1 MIPPDQGFHDSD
13 EQLVI
18 RLCAGENHVLDTLM
32 ERYQKPLYHFVLRY
46 IYDEHIACD
55 IVQETFVRVYTRA
68 ASFNKQYRFKT
79 WLYQIALNLC
89 RDRGRRNGLRR
100 FFSFNVG
107 EEKESL
113 YTGYDARIEE
123 DNETKEDVALLRKH
137 IAKLPHKLK
146 SALILFSLEEKSQ
159 IESAEILGV
168 SPKTVETRVYRAK
181 KILEKK
187 MKK

>member
-1 MIPPDQGFHDSD
+1 MITDDHGVEEHD
-13 EQLVI
+13 EQLVK
-18 RLCAGENHVLDTLM
+18 RLCAGENLVLDILM
-32 ERYQKPLYHFVLRY
+32 QRYQESLYNFVLRY
-46 IYDEHIACD
+46 IHDDQLAYD

-68 ASFNKQYRFKT
+68 TSFKPEFRFKT

-89 RDRGRRNGLRR
+89 RDRGRRKGLRR
-100 FFSFNVG
+100 FFSFNEA

-113 YTGYDARIEE
+113 YTGYDAGIEE
-123 DNETKEDVALLRKH
+123 KKDTKDD
-137 IAKLPHKLK
+137 IARLQKEIARLPHKLK

-168 SPKTVETRVYRAK
+168 SPKTIETRVYRAK

>member
-1 MIPPDQGFHDSD
+1 MITGGPDIQDND
-13 EQLVI
+13 KQLVS
-18 RLCAGENHVLDTLM
+18 RLCAGENLVLDILM
-32 ERYQKPLYHFVLRY
+32 QRYQEPLYNFVLRY
-46 IYDEHIACD
+46 IHDEHLAYD

-68 ASFNKQYRFKT
+68 TSFNPEFRFKT

-89 RDRGRRNGLRR
+89 RDRGRKRALRS
-100 FFSFNVG
+100 FFSFD
-107 EEKESL
+107 EAKEKEAVF
-113 YTGYDARIEE
+113 TGYDAGIEE
-123 DNETKEDVALLRKH
+123 KNETKDDIKLLQQE

-168 SPKTVETRVYRAK
+168 SPKTIETRVYRAK

-187 MKK
+187 IKQ

>member
-1 MIPPDQGFHDSD
+1 MNPLGQGPQESD
-13 EQLVI
+13 EQLI
-18 RLCAGENHVLDTLM
+18 SRLCAGENLVLDTLM
-32 ERYQKPLYHFVLRY
+32 QRYQKPLYHFVLRY
-46 IYDEHIACD
+46 IHDEHLAYD

-68 ASFNKQYRFKT
+68 ASFNEKYRFKT

-89 RDRGRRNGLRR
+89 RDRGRKNSLRT
-100 FFSFNVG
+100 FFSFNDG

-123 DNETKEDVALLRKH
+123 DNETKEEVALLEKQ

-159 IESAEILGV
+159 LESAEILGV

>member
-1 MIPPDQGFHDSD
+1 MIMDGQDIQDSD
-13 EQLVI
+13 KQLVK
-18 RLCAGENHVLDTLM
+18 RLCAGESRVLDLLM
-32 ERYQKPLYHFVLRY
+32 QRYQAPLYNFVLRY
-46 IYDEHIACD
+46 IHDDQLAYD

-68 ASFNKQYRFKT
+68 ASFNPEYRFKT

-89 RDRGRRNGLRR
+89 RDRGRRRALRS
-100 FFSFNVG
+100 FFSFNEA
-107 EEKESL
+107 EEKEAL
-113 YTGYDARIEE
+113 FTGYDAGIE
-123 DNETKEDVALLRKH
+123 DKNEIKDDLHLLQKE

-187 MKK
+187 FKQ

>member
-1 MIPPDQGFHDSD
+1 MIADGQTIQDSD
-13 EQLVI
+13 EQLVL
-18 RLCAGENHVLDTLM
+18 RLCEGENLVLDVLM
-32 ERYQKPLYHFVLRY
+32 QRYQEPLYHFVLRY
-46 IYDEHIACD
+46 IHDDHLAYD

-68 ASFNKQYRFKT
+68 TSFNPEFRFKT

-89 RDRGRRNGLRR
+89 RDRSRENVLRR
-100 FFSFNVG
+100 FFSFNEA
-107 EEKESL
+107 EEKESIF
-113 YTGYDARIEE
+113 TGYDAGIEE
-123 DNETKEDVALLRKH
+123 KKDTKDDIALLQKE

-168 SPKTVETRVYRAK
+168 SPKTIETRVYRAK

-187 MKK
+187 MKQ